1 MKKKL
6 RKLTMKQRRFVKEY
20 IKSGNQTLAAKRS
33 YNCNDDT
40 ARSLGS
46 SNITKHNIKS
56 AVIKAQEKIGITD
69 SFLAKTLKE
78 GLKAKETKFFA
89 DGGKVRDKRNC
100 VDYPTRAK
108 YLEIG
113 HKLRGNFIDRSEVN
127 ATVSVRDT
135 LQDLVRERIKQMRV
149 NKTNE

>member
-1 MKKKL
+1 
-6 RKLTMKQRRFVKEY
+6 MKQRKFVKEY

-46 SNITKHNIKS
+46 SNLTKHNIKS

-100 VDYPTRAK
+100 IDYPTRAK
-108 YLEIG
+108 YMEIA
-113 HKLRGNFIDRSEVN
+113 HKLRGNFIDRTLLETTLPVEEVLKKF
-127 ATVSVRDT
+127 V
-135 LQDLVRERIKQMRV
+135 QQRIAFETSKSGKQ
-149 NKTNE
+149 NNE

>member
-46 SNITKHNIKS
+46 SNLTKHNIKS

-89 DGGKVRDKRNC
+89 DAGKVKDKRDC
-100 VDYPTRAK
+100 IDYSTRAK

-113 HKLRGNFIDRSEVN
+113 HKLRGDFIDRAEVN

-135 LQDLVRERIKQMRV
+135 LQNLVRERIKQMRV

>member
-46 SNITKHNIKS
+46 SNLTKHNIKS

-113 HKLRGNFIDRSEVN
+113 HKLRGDFIDRAEVN

-135 LQDLVRERIKQMRV
+135 LQNLVRERIKQMRV

>member
-89 DGGKVRDKRNC
+89 DAGKVKDKRDC
-100 VDYPTRAK
+100 IDYSTRAK

-113 HKLRGNFIDRSEVN
+113 HKLRGDFIDRAEVN

-135 LQDLVRERIKQMRV
+135 LQNLVRERIKQMRV

>member
-113 HKLRGNFIDRSEVN
+113 HKLRGDFIDRAEVN

-135 LQDLVRERIKQMRV
+135 LQNLVRERIKQMRV